1 MKKLHYS
8 WVICIACFVIM
19 IFTAPLVNACAS
31 LYLTS
36 VTEEFGISRSAFT
49 LTNTIVAMCGMF
61 LAPLW
66 GNIYQKYNAKIV
78 LSIALLGFGLGYMS
92 YSLAGSALQLYVS
105 AFIVGI
111 FFQGSAFLP
120 VSMLITSWFDA
131 KRGLAMSLAL
141 SGIGIGGSLLSPVIT
156 YFISTYGWRFSYRA
170 VGAMVIIISVPVAFL
185 LLKSKPSDMGL
196 SPLEENSGNGKEKT
210 KGAAKPENDNKDV
223 DLNRARSKPYFY
235 MHLLGMLLLG
245 LICSAPL
252 RQISPFV
259 EDMHGASAAALIVS
273 MYSFVGIFGKL
284 ILGVINDKLGS
295 MKGACVAF
303 FLMAIGF
310 ILLLFGQ
317 NMVLLYVM
325 TLFYGVGNGVGT
337 VSAPLI
343 ISATFG
349 KKNFNF
355 MRGLTQSPMQ
365 LGMSLGG
372 LMVAFTYDLSGS
384 YISGWIL
391 CIILTFFA
399 MACFVY
405 SYVQARKE

>member
-1 MKKLHYS
+1 
-8 WVICIACFVIM
+8 
-19 IFTAPLVNACAS
+19 
-31 LYLTS
+31 
-36 VTEEFGISRSAFT
+36 
-49 LTNTIVAMCGMF
+49 
-61 LAPLW
+61 
-66 GNIYQKYNAKIV
+66 
-78 LSIALLGFGLGYMS
+78 
-92 YSLAGSALQLYVS
+92 
-105 AFIVGI
+105 
-111 FFQGSAFLP
+111 
-120 VSMLITSWFDA
+120 
-131 KRGLAMSLAL
+131 MSLAL

-196 SPLEENSGNGKEKT
+196 LPLEEKPGDGKEKT
-210 KGAAKPENDNKDV
+210 KAAAKPENDNKDV
-223 DLNRARSKPYFY
+223 DLNRAKSKPYFY

>member
-156 YFISTYGWRFSYRA
+156 YFISAYGWRFSYRA
-170 VGAMVIIISVPVAFL
+170 VGALVIIVSVPVAFL

-196 SPLEENSGNGKEKT
+196 LPLEEKPGDGKEKT
-210 KGAAKPENDNKDV
+210 KAAVKPENDNKDV
-223 DLNRARSKPYFY
+223 DLNRAKSKPYVY